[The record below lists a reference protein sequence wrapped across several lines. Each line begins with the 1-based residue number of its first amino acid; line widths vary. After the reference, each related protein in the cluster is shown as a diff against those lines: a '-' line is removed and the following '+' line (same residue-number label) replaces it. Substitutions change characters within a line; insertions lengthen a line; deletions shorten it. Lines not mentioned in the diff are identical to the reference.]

1 MIVSVMI
8 RSVPKS
14 EVICWKTTRLHV
26 LSGRKPCHVR
36 FGAHELRIARR
47 TNCSSCICNDQ
58 DTFKGLFLPQLRAEN
73 IIPKQPP
80 PPNPIICH
88 LFSSPIESSSETLLS
103 TPGLMP
109 AATNSQMA
117 FNAPLTGGCAGER
130 ASPGSGATRQP

>member
-1 MIVSVMI
+1 MIVSAMI

-26 LSGRKPCHVR
+26 LSGRKPCHFR
-36 FGAHELRIARR
+36 FGAHELRIAHR
-47 TNCSSCICNDQ
+47 TNYSSCICNDQ
-58 DTFKGLFLPQLRAEN
+58 DTFKSLFLPQLRAEN
-73 IIPKQPP
+73 IIPNPP
-80 PPNPIICH
+80 PIICH

-103 TPGLMP
+103 TRGLMP

-117 FNAPLTGGCAGER
+117 FNAPLTGGCDGER